1 MKKTLT
7 GSKREQVLI
16 RKAYMLENLK
26 HLSNKNLC
34 DALLYM
40 NTWNCQVGIYYQVTW
55 FKYHE
60 LTYIL
65 SVWEDTINCHCLRTK
80 TYWLWLFG
88 QKWLSNCFNPYHPK
102 LPLTQP
108 ETFPHFTRNISPF
121 HPKPFTHTFFP
132 HVSGDMG
139 KCFGWYGVMFR
150 VMLRKVES
158 SWQCKIWPLTFG
170 DSMG

>member
-1 MKKTLT
+1 MKKILT

-34 DALLYM
+34 DTLLYM

-88 QKWLSNCFNPYHPK
+88 QKWLSNCLESTTPRGGHREDIGYVSRGRGREFQK
-102 LPLTQP
+102 FGKKVLQ
-108 ETFPHFTRNISPF
+108 
-121 HPKPFTHTFFP
+121 FFGGNAKTLEKMP
-132 HVSGDMG
+132 
-139 KCFGWYGVMFR
+139 
-150 VMLRKVES
+150 
-158 SWQCKIWPLTFG
+158 
-170 DSMG
+170 